1 MLKLEL
7 ANEEYLHYLI
17 NYNNFNHAQ
26 SVLKKLILNS
36 KTDKVINKLKEI
48 EEILKKSKEITTK
61 IFAPIVVSNNGNEY
75 PFLFPIELYYKNNE
89 TVLYGKDISQIIKK
103 AVIVVENYFAEK
115 GIIIDLNPNKFYL
128 NNIEEIEHIFV
139 LDCNSMELSV
149 AVALYFLILNKNP
162 EKILCLTGGLDFN
175 GNILNVDNIEQK
187 KFAVKSEFKDGF
199 LFSSNENI
207 NIKTFSNF
215 VKNVLKPKDEIID
228 SKFFGNSNR
237 MLNIANMYFLKGDY
251 ENYLPIYKNLE
262 LYLTNKKDVKSK
274 NILFITLMRLGWH
287 YSHSGDLKKAGI
299 YYEKAN
305 KLKMNLKN
313 ENIFEYNS
321 DSIEFNNVYA
331 VYLKD
336 VYEYQKG
343 LKILKENLKE
353 KSNSGRHILIS
364 TRGTLAQYYIHS
376 KNYKNAKQ
384 YLQNNLLEC
393 KKYMLSDVSRTYCY
407 LAKLSTLTRDFKNSK
422 KYIILAKKYTKYTNE
437 KIQKI
442 FIDFEELRLYSYME
456 NTKKCKELLNKLK
469 KDSEYTPFV
478 YMYFLGIELLAN
490 SYLMKD
496 KEKSK
501 NLMLKFFLSM
511 KAQKKE
517 DYLLFGIRGLINYYL
532 TYKDFDVYSIIE
544 ENLKNLKM
552 FKQYFQKYLVLDL
565 KNNIKSLKEMMESI
579 NLI

>member
-149 AVALYFLILNKNP
+149 AVALYFLIINKKP
-162 EKILCLTGGLDFN
+162 EKILCLTGGLDLN
-175 GNILNVDNIEQK
+175 GNILSVDNIEQK
-187 KFAVKSEFKDGF
+187 KFAVRGEFKDVF
-199 LFSSNENI
+199 LFSINDNFNI
-207 NIKTFSNF
+207 TTFSKLI
-215 VKNVLKPKDEIID
+215 KNVIKPKNEIVD
-228 SKFFGNSNR
+228 SKFLGNTNR
-237 MLNIANMYFLKGDY
+237 MMTIADMYFLKGDF

-262 LYLTNKKDVKSK
+262 LYLSNKKDVKSQ
-274 NILFITLMRLGWH
+274 NMLFITLMRLGWH
-287 YSHSGDLKKAGI
+287 YSHSGDLKNAGI
-299 YYEKAN
+299 YYERAN
-305 KLKMNLKN
+305 KLKMNLKK

-353 KSNSGRHILIS
+353 KNNSGRHILIS

-376 KNYKNAKQ
+376 KDYKKAKQ
-384 YLQNNLLEC
+384 YLLTNLLEC

-407 LAKLSTLTRDFKNSK
+407 LAKLSTLKRDFKNSK
-422 KYIILAKKYTKYTNE
+422 RYIILAKKYIKYTNE

-442 FIDFEELRLYSYME
+442 FIDFEELRLYSYLK
-456 NTKKCKELLNKLK
+456 NTKKCEELLKNLK
-469 KDSEYTPFV
+469 NDSESTPFV
-478 YMYFLGIELLAN
+478 YMYFLGMELLAN
-490 SYLMKD
+490 SFLMKD

-501 NLMLKFFLSM
+501 KLMLKFFLSM
-511 KAQKKE
+511 QAQKKE
-517 DYLLFGIRGLINYYL
+517 DYLLFGLRGLINYYIF
-532 TYKDFDVYSIIE
+532 YKDSYIYSLIE
-544 ENLKNLKM
+544 ENLGKLNM
-552 FKQYFQKYLVLDL
+552 FKKYFKKYLYLDL
-565 KNNIKSLKEMMESI
+565 KNDIKSLKELMENV